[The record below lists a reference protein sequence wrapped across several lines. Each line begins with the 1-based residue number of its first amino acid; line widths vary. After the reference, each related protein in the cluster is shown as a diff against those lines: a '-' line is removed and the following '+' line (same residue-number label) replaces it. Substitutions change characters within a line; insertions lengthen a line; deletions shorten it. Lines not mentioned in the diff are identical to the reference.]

1 MTPVHQRGA
10 SDADSAS
17 AETRFQGQKV
27 ITKWHLPGSPP
38 KSGNRSSICPAPGF
52 SRHPLSRAPARG
64 ACPRLLWLNGTGKTT
79 VSVVKSRQFNS
90 RASRDV
96 HLKTMQ
102 PADPEL
108 ASSWCSGLLVRG
120 VSADRH
126 SGPRRPCLRELI
138 RIVAGPACSV
148 RFERGFS
155 CCRVSAGWEH
165 LFRAWNLEILFRAC
179 SRW

>member
-1 MTPVHQRGA
+1 MRIPRLRKPAFKARRLSQNGISPEAHQNRVVGQFARRQVLVGTLYSEPLRGA
-10 SDADSAS
+10 
-17 AETRFQGQKV
+17 
-27 ITKWHLPGSPP
+27 
-38 KSGNRSSICPAPGF
+38 
-52 SRHPLSRAPARG
+52 

-79 VSVVKSRQFNS
+79 VSVVKSRQFNP

-96 HLKTMQ
+96 HLKTMK

-138 RIVAGPACSV
+138 RIVSGPACSV

>member
-1 MTPVHQRGA
+1 MRIPRLRKPAFKARRLSQNGISPEAHQNRVVGHQFARRQVLVGTLYPEPLRGA
-10 SDADSAS
+10 
-17 AETRFQGQKV
+17 
-27 ITKWHLPGSPP
+27 
-38 KSGNRSSICPAPGF
+38 
-52 SRHPLSRAPARG
+52 

-79 VSVVKSRQFNS
+79 VSVVKSRQFNP

>member
-1 MTPVHQRGA
+1 MRIPRLRKPAFKARRLSQNGISPEAHQNRVIGHQFARRQVLVGTLYPEPLRGA
-10 SDADSAS
+10 
-17 AETRFQGQKV
+17 
-27 ITKWHLPGSPP
+27 
-38 KSGNRSSICPAPGF
+38 
-52 SRHPLSRAPARG
+52 
-64 ACPRLLWLNGTGKTT
+64 ACPRLLWSNGTGNTT
-79 VSVVKSRQFNS
+79 VSVVKSRRFNP